1 MARSCC
7 YRTLGGKARVY
18 IKKGKGWGKMEIRGE
33 CYISVQVAKE
43 TNPHLTFTVKLEF
56 KADNN
61 LLSKQGF
68 F

>member
-1 MARSCC
+1 M
-7 YRTLGGKARVY
+7 GGKARVY
-18 IKKGKGWGKMEIRGE
+18 IKNRKGLGNRKGKMEIGGE

-43 TNPHLTFTVKLEF
+43 TNPHLTFMVKMEF